1 MINQKS
7 KFSSKKRSRIIFV
20 LIILFFLLV
29 LVKAGDSYYN
39 NFTHYLAEKTN
50 NVVILPKI
58 EENNFRLGLDLQG
71 GSQLIY
77 QADVSEIPDADR
89 DDLLEGVRDV
99 IEKRVN
105 AFGVSEPV
113 IQVNKTM
120 DEDYR
125 VIVELAGI
133 KDIEKAKDEIGE
145 TPRLEFKEQDPS
157 KAEISEEDIKS
168 MEEYNE
174 SLALKAEEIYQEIE
188 EGEDFVSLAL
198 TYNTPVPLSPEMD
211 DLGSE
216 DDGDLGWINKED
228 NPRIYDEV
236 KDLDT
241 GQVSEIKESDDDYA
255 IFKLEDKKSKEDA
268 LEFKI
273 RQISLEKI
281 TLADLEAVSD
291 SWKNTELTGSHL
303 SKAVLNFNPND
314 GSPEVSL
321 EFNNEGAELFES
333 ITERNIG
340 KPVAIYLDDHPI
352 SVPNVNEKISGGEA
366 VISGNFTIDEAKELV
381 QRLKTGALPVPINLI
396 NQKTV
401 GASLGQNSVDTSLKA
416 GLIGLILVA
425 LFMILF
431 YRLLGLMSVFSLL
444 IYGATV
450 LAIFKALPIMIALI
464 LGLFVVALLLITF
477 DELKILDVTM
487 TAVFV
492 LIGIILLVYGMNTIT
507 LTLAGIAGFIL
518 SIGMA
523 VDANVLIFERVKEE
537 LRSGRTLRDAIDEGV
552 RRAWPS
558 IRDGNIST
566 LLICLILMSFGT
578 GVLKGFGTTLF
589 IGVSISMFSAIVITR
604 NFLNLFLFK
613 KMENS
618 KILLGTKRKKED
630 IIN

>member
-1 MINQKS
+1 MNNQKS
-7 KFSSKKRSRIIFV
+7 KFSSKKRNSFIFILVTLFFVFV
-20 LIILFFLLV
+20 LI
-29 LVKAGDSYYN
+29 KAGDVYYN
-39 NFTHYLAEKTN
+39 NFTYWLAEKTN
-50 NVVILPKI
+50 NVVVLPKVK
-58 EENNFRLGLDLQG
+58 ESSFRLGLDLQG

-77 QADVSEIPDADR
+77 QADVSEIPDIDR

-99 IEKRVN
+99 IERRVD
-105 AFGVSEPV
+105 AFGVSEPI

-120 DEDYR
+120 DGDYR

-133 KDIEKAKDEIGE
+133 KDINQAIDEIGE
-145 TPRLEFKEQDPS
+145 TPRLEFKEQDLS
-157 KAEISEEDIKS
+157 SVEVSEENIKL
-168 MEEYNE
+168 MEEYNK
-174 SLALKAEEIYQEIE
+174 SLFLKAEEIYQEIE
-188 EGEDFVSLAL
+188 AGEDFIGLAL
-198 TYNTPVPLSPEMD
+198 TYNTPIPLSPEMD
-211 DLGSE
+211 GLGTE
-216 DDGDLGWINKED
+216 DDGDLGWINRE
-228 NPRIYDEV
+228 NNLRAYEAV
-236 KDLDT
+236 KDLDV
-241 GQVSEIKESDDDYA
+241 GQVSEITESDYDYA
-255 IFKLEDKKSKEDA
+255 IFKLEDKNLEQDVP
-268 LEFKI
+268 EFKV

-281 TLADLEAVSD
+281 TLADLEAISD

-303 SKAVLNFNPND
+303 RRASLQFNPND

-321 EFNNEGAELFES
+321 EFNSEGAELFEN

-340 KPVAIYLDDHPI
+340 RPVAIYLDDHPI
-352 SVPNVNEKISGGEA
+352 SVPNVNEKISGGQA
-366 VISGNFTIDEAKELV
+366 VISGNFSINEARELV
-381 QRLKTGALPVPINLI
+381 QRLKAGALPVPITLI

-401 GASLGQNSVDTSLKA
+401 GASLGHHSVVTSLEA
-416 GLIGLILVA
+416 GIIGLILVA
-425 LFMILF
+425 LFMLLF

-450 LAIFKALPIMIALI
+450 LAIFKALPVLVALI

-492 LIGIILLVYGMNTIT
+492 LIGIILLVYGMSAIT

-578 GVLKGFGTTLF
+578 GVLRGFGTTLF

-604 NFLNLFLFK
+604 NFLNFFLFK
-613 KMENS
+613 KIENS
-618 KILLGTKRKKED
+618 RILLGVKRKRED